1 MQRVSALWQASPR
14 KLVGALCVLML
25 AAMMAVA
32 SGASF
37 TSTSA
42 NVGNIV
48 TAGTLEHSNT
58 PDNPDGTILNI
69 QDLMPGE
76 SESGYVTLENTG
88 DGDGLLTLE
97 KSNLVN
103 TPASPAFS
111 NKLDLIVRDVTNPL
125 APVVKYTGKL
135 GAMPQLTNLGVV
147 GASDEKRYQFTVTFP
162 DGGVPASAT
171 SGDNRFK
178 NAQTTVDYNWELVSQ

>member
-14 KLVGALCVLML
+14 KLVGALFVLML

-48 TAGTLEHSNT
+48 TAGTLEHSNVT
-58 PDNPDGTILNI
+58 GNLDHTILKVN
-69 QDLMPGE
+69 DLMPGK
-76 SESGYVTLENTG
+76 SEFGTVTLKNTG
-88 DGDGLLTLE
+88 DGDGVLTVD

-103 TPASPAFS
+103 SNPALPFS
-111 NKLDLIVRDVTNPL
+111 SKLMLKIEDVTDPL
-125 APVVKYTGKL
+125 NVVDVYDGRLGTMGQQAMGTVAPNAERTFK
-135 GAMPQLTNLGVV
+135 
-147 GASDEKRYQFTVTFP
+147 FTVEIP
-162 DGGVPASAT
+162 DGGTPANAT
-171 SGDNRFK
+171 SGDNRYK
-178 NAQTTVDYNWELVSQ
+178 NASTEVDYNWEMVSA

>member
-14 KLVGALCVLML
+14 KLVGALFVLML

-48 TAGTLEHSNT
+48 TAGTLEHSNVT
-58 PDNPDGTILNI
+58 GNADHTILNVD
-69 QDLMPGE
+69 DLMPGH
-76 SESGYVTLENTG
+76 SATGTVTLKNTG
-88 DGDGLLTLE
+88 DGDGLLTLD
-97 KSNLVN
+97 KSHLVN
-103 TPASPAFS
+103 TPATPAFS
-111 NKLDLIVRDVTNPL
+111 SKLNLRIEDVTNPAL
-125 APVVKYTGKL
+125 PVEKYDDTL
-135 GAMPQLTNLGVV
+135 GSMGQLTNLGTVAP
-147 GASDEKRYQFTVTFP
+147 GAEKKYLFTVEFP

-178 NAQTTVDYNWELVSQ
+178 NASTTVDYDWEMVSQ

>member
-14 KLVGALCVLML
+14 KLVGALFVLML

-58 PDNPDGTILNI
+58 TGNPDHTILNVS
-69 QDLMPGE
+69 DLMPGHTDQ
-76 SESGYVTLENTG
+76 GTVTLKNTG
-88 DGDGLLTLE
+88 DGDGVLTVD

-103 TPASPAFS
+103 SNPALPFS
-111 NKLDLIVRDVTNPL
+111 SKLMLKIQDVTDPANAVDIYDGRL
-125 APVVKYTGKL
+125 GTMGSQAMGTVAPNAERKFL
-135 GAMPQLTNLGVV
+135 
-147 GASDEKRYQFTVTFP
+147 FTVEFP
-162 DGGVPASAT
+162 DGGTPSSAT
-171 SGDNRFK
+171 TGDNRYK
-178 NAQTTVDYNWELVSQ
+178 NAQTQVDYNWELVSA

>member
-14 KLVGALCVLML
+14 KLVGALFVLML

-48 TAGTLEHSNT
+48 TAGTLTH
-58 PDNPDGTILNI
+58 DNVASGPNNTILTVDN
-69 QDLMPGE
+69 LMPGDDAQ
-76 SESGYVTLENTG
+76 GTVTLTNTG
-88 DGDGLLTLE
+88 DGDGILTLD

-103 TPASPAFS
+103 TPATPAFS
-111 NKLDLIVRDVTNPL
+111 AKLDLVVQDVTNPGS
-125 APVVKYTGKL
+125 PVIKYDGKL
-135 GAMPQLTNLGVV
+135 GAMGQITNLGPIAP
-147 GASDEKRYQFTVTFP
+147 GASKTYQFIVEFP

-171 SGDNRFK
+171 TGDNRYK
-178 NAQTTVDYNWELVSQ
+178 NASTTVDYNWEMVSQ